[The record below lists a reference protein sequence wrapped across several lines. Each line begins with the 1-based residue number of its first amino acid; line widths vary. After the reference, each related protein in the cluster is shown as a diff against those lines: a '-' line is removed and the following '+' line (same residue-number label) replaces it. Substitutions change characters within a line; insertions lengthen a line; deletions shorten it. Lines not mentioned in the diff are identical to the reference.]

1 MAELLTDEIIIEKL
15 NEDGFMMEPDAPWLL
30 EYINNEY
37 GGELDT
43 ESSWAKGHEDRLIY
57 YQSTADMYEVYI
69 STESHD
75 HKNLYFEQ
83 EVFYYMDT
91 NQFTQ
96 DILDSITNGG
106 STWVDPS
113 IWSELEY
120 EFNYELEA
128 WWQDIYDE
136 MMEEK
141 KDELLDSGDYYE
153 EKED

>member
-128 WWQDIYDE
+128 WWQDIYQEFWDQYKE
-136 MMEEK
+136 
-141 KDELLDSGDYYE
+141 ELLDSGEYYE

>member
-120 EFNYELEA
+120 EFNNELEA

-153 EKED
+153 EKD